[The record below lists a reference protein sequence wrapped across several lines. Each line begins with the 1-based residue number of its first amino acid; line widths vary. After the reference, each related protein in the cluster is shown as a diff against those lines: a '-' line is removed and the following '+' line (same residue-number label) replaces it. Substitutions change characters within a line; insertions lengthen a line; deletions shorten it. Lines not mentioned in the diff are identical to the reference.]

1 VTTRT
6 TRLLLLLAASG
17 CTPGGHLTKQN
28 TPPEARI
35 IPVDE
40 DVRYLEGQH
49 LLLTGT
55 AGDQQDANEDLSVTW
70 TLNGATVCSDAA
82 PDAKGETTCEVTLE
96 AGATGNAN
104 VLLTVTDTG
113 GEDDTDSVAIPVIPN
128 APPTFDLLSPDP
140 TTTFYA
146 DRPIAFQVTGAAD
159 DFDDPSDLVISW
171 TDNGTA
177 MSLGGAPDSNGDW
190 SGSAALAAG
199 NHNLQA
205 TLTDTGGKTAT
216 VAVDIVVFEENT
228 APECAFRAP
237 ADDTCVGL
245 GTTVDF
251 EGTLDDA
258 QTAPELLETSL
269 ASSIDGTL
277 SDDGPIVDSDGT
289 WELHTDTLSAG
300 THAITLTV
308 QDDYGDQCIATLAL
322 QVADSVWYRDLDGD
336 GFGDPGD
343 SVVSCEAPSGYIANA
358 EDCDDDDAFTHPG
371 AARYESAT
379 DCMTDADGDGYG
391 ASVVV
396 AGATAGTDCNDAD
409 DTISPTATEVCD
421 LVDNNCDG
429 ATDEGV
435 TSTWYADADSDGYGD
450 LGASTEACTQPSGH
464 VTNATD
470 CDDSAASVNPGATE
484 VCDAANVDEDCSGT
498 ADDADSGVD
507 SSTFTTFYADADGD
521 TYGDPA
527 ATVDQCDA
535 PSGYTTDNT
544 DCDDSAAS
552 VNPGATEVCDAA
564 DVDEDCSGTADDA
577 DSGVDTSTFTT
588 FYADADSDTYG
599 DPATSVDQC
608 DAPSGYIQDNT
619 DCDDSA
625 ATVNPGATEVCDTA
639 DVDEDCSGTADDAD
653 SGVDASTFTTFYA
666 DVDSDSY
673 GDPATSVD
681 QCDAP
686 SGYIQDNTDCDD
698 SAATVNPGATEVC
711 DLANIDDDCSGTADD
726 ADSGV
731 DTSTFTTFYADADSD
746 TYGDP
751 ATSVDQCDAPSGY
764 IQDNTDCDDS
774 TAAVNPGATEVCD
787 AADVDEDCSG
797 TADDADSGVDTSTFT
812 TFYADADGD
821 SFGDPATA
829 IDQCDAP
836 SGYIQDN
843 TDCDDSAASVN
854 PGATEVCDPADVDED
869 CSGTADDA
877 DTGTDVSTMTTWY
890 ADSDADGEGDPA
902 ASTTTCDTP
911 SGYVASH
918 TDCDDTDA
926 TVGLGATEVC
936 DSQDNDC
943 DGLVDDADDDLD
955 TTTATTW
962 YADLDADG
970 YGDPADTALTCTAPT
985 GYITDNTDCD
995 DTFAYSYPGATELCD
1010 GTQNDCSDS
1019 TWTDDAGL
1027 VSFED
1032 STGAWVDTSS
1042 TWAAGISALPASI
1055 SLADDGTAHVCE
1067 GTWYVALDIS
1077 ADVDVVGEDTAST
1090 VVLSGGNSETVVNV
1104 DTDGITA
1111 GLSDLTVTDGE
1122 GTFAVVSGS
1131 DTLYYGGGLF
1141 CAATSNLELDGVVFN
1156 GNHATMG
1163 GAAYVESCD
1172 VVATDVQWTD
1182 NVADDSMGAV
1192 AAVSTTWLESGSTYS
1207 GNSAPS
1213 SGAANFQQADV
1224 TLEDVLFDSNDATQA
1239 QSAALFVGYTST
1251 LDATDVT
1258 ITNSTSGTASYGSAV
1273 NLYSDT
1279 IATFDGLELSSNA
1292 SGSLAGGVYVYD
1304 AVVDCVGCVTMDNT
1318 SSGRGG
1324 GWYIRTGSDVTFDE
1338 TSVFISNH
1346 SDSGG
1351 GAIYLGG
1358 DSLTVD
1364 GSTFTS
1370 NTTDLSGAAIE
1381 TSTSSTLTISDATFD
1396 SNAADATGG
1405 ALYIGDA
1412 ATIDGTS
1419 FTTNTAETSGGAAY
1433 LGSSAVVTLD
1443 LSDFDSNE
1451 TLATGSDG
1459 GAIYLEGTLNV
1470 DTCTFTS
1477 NSVRDDGG
1485 ALVNASGGT
1494 LDILGSTFTSNS
1506 APSGGG
1512 AILTTG
1518 GTTTIDDTLFTLNS
1532 AAWGGALYEYDASG
1546 QTSAVDTRFTHNS
1559 AVLSGGAVHGSGSG
1573 TFVFQSSTFT
1583 NNSVT
1588 SGSYGGGAVTA
1599 LGGASLS
1606 ATSCTMS
1613 SNSSAGYGGAA
1624 YTSNAG
1630 STLSFTASTITSNS
1644 ATLGG
1649 GGIYSA
1655 ATVTAT
1661 RVNLGGTNTPDDTLS
1676 GTDSDTWGT
1685 NATFSCTNSSCN

>member
-1 VTTRT
+1 MTTRT
-6 TRLLLLLAASG
+6 TRLLFLLAASG
-17 CTPGGHLTKQN
+17 CDSDIKVN
-28 TPPEARI
+28 VRDDPPEAFI
-35 IPVDE
+35 ETPG
-40 DVRYLEGQH
+40 EGTEIREGDTIR
-49 LLLTGT
+49 LTGT
-55 AGDQQDANEDLSVTW
+55 AKDREEPND
-70 TLNGATVCSDAA
+70 TLEVEWLIDDVEHCTGST
-82 PDAKGETTCEVTLE
+82 PDAEGNVACEATMGAGSGGTASIRLIVSDENQTHE
-96 AGATGNAN
+96 A
-104 VLLTVTDTG
+104 
-113 GEDDTDSVAIPVIPN
+113 SVEVSVIPN
-128 APPTFDLLSPDP
+128 EAPTFDLVSPDP

-146 DRPIAFQVTGAAD
+146 DRPIAFQVNGAAD
-159 DFDDPSDLVISW
+159 DFDALSDLVISW

-177 MSLGGAPDSNGDW
+177 MSLGGAPDDNGNW
-190 SGSAALAAG
+190 SGSASLAAG

-409 DTISPTATEVCD
+409 DTISPTASEVCD
-421 LVDNNCDG
+421 LVDNNCNG

-498 ADDADSGVD
+498 ADDVDSGVD
-507 SSTFTTFYADADGD
+507 SSTFTTFYADADSD
-521 TYGDPA
+521 SYGDPT

-544 DCDDSAAS
+544 DCDDSSAS
-552 VNPGATEVCDAA
+552 VNPGATEVCDPS

-666 DVDSDSY
+666 D
-673 GDPATSVD
+673 
-681 QCDAP
+681 
-686 SGYIQDNTDCDD
+686 
-698 SAATVNPGATEVC
+698 
-711 DLANIDDDCSGTADD
+711 
-726 ADSGV
+726 
-731 DTSTFTTFYADADSD
+731 ADSD

-751 ATSVDQCDAPSGY
+751 ATSLDQCDAPSGY

-854 PGATEVCDPADVDED
+854 PGATEVCDAADVDED

-902 ASTTTCDTP
+902 VSTTTCDTP
-911 SGYVASH
+911 SGYVASN

-970 YGDPADTALTCTAPT
+970 YGDPADTALTCTAPS

-1111 GLSDLTVTDGE
+1111 GLADLTVTDGE
-1122 GTFAVVSGS
+1122 GTFAVVLGT

-1141 CAATSNLELDGVVFN
+1141 CAATSNLELDGVVFD

-1163 GAAYVESCD
+1163 GAAYVENCD

-1224 TLEDVLFDSNDATQA
+1224 TLEDVLFDGNDATQA

-1412 ATIDGTS
+1412 ATIDGSS

-1661 RVNLGGTNTPDDTLS
+1661 RVNLGGTNTPDDTLA